1 MKNLY
6 PAFGKKGFGD
16 FYMKTTKRLLA
27 LFLAVMLV
35 AMLGAMSV
43 TAATGSFDP
52 NAKVSFTMNCDKPGY
67 TFTVYRVADTE
78 EKLLN
83 PYEVSYKPLMTDIAA
98 ALPYGAATTTLRTL
112 DNIATSEL
120 ETKGAV
126 VVGTYSSDTDG
137 ATKTLSNLT
146 QGLFYVRATGTPNT
160 VKSVRNSIF
169 ALPYYAAEN
178 GWTYSIDPVEL
189 ATKVESDTVTVDKTI
204 TNSTIEGQTEYTE
217 VPMGGSVRFCVDAD
231 TVGAYNETDPTKDFR
246 LKAYSFVDTMSKGL
260 TYLDGSVQ
268 VRLLNSEK
276 TKSSVID
283 PANYTIDV
291 TGGNGEATTIRVS
304 LKPEYLQSTELFYQ
318 AAYVRLYYSGV
329 LNEHAVIGY
338 EGNPNEVKLE
348 WTNYADNTSETEP
361 DDAWVYTYSL
371 MIGKLRGQDN
381 KALEGAKFQLFKTE
395 ANAEALTNPIAE
407 GTSNTQGEVFFT
419 YLDGQTANNRDI
431 SGKPVALRAGTYYV
445 RETEAPASYSAFT
458 KVIPITITTAYKE
471 SFTNNTWAD
480 ETKVQEYTEDG
491 KFTVDGNAAA
501 AYPANYKFRGRDHIG
516 YVGARVTND
525 KVFLPQTGGI
535 GSVMFY
541 GAGAV
546 LLLAG
551 IVVVAMNLKKRSKAS
566 K

>member
-83 PYEVSYKPLMTDIAA
+83 PYEASYKPLVSEINGYVA
-98 ALPYGAATTTLRTL
+98 YGSHTNACKTL
-112 DNIATSEL
+112 DAIATSEL

-137 ATKTLSNLT
+137 ATKTLSDLK
-146 QGLFYVRATGTPNT
+146 QGIFYVRATGTPNT
-160 VKSVRNSIF
+160 VKSVKNSIF

-189 ATKVESDTVTVDKTI
+189 ATKVESDTVTIDKTI

-268 VRLLNSEK
+268 VRLLNAEK
-276 TKSSVID
+276 TKSAVVD
-283 PANYTIDV
+283 AANYTVDV

-304 LKPEYLQSTELFYQ
+304 LKPEYLQTAPFYS
-318 AAYVRLYYSGV
+318 ASYVRLYYTGI

-348 WTNYADNTSETEP
+348 WTNYADNKSETEP

-371 MIGKLRGQDN
+371 MIGKLRGSDN
-381 KALEGAKFQLFKTE
+381 KALSGAKFQLFTSQ
-395 ANAEALTNPIAE
+395 ADAEALTNPVAE

-419 YLDGQTANNRDI
+419 FVDGYKYASRDI
-431 SGKPVALRAGTYYV
+431 SGKPVALKAGTYYV

-458 KVIPITITTAYKE
+458 KVIPVTITTTYKA

-491 KFTVDGNAAA
+491 QFTVDGNAAA

-525 KVFLPQTGGI
+525 RVFLPQTGGI